1 MTNYNIADIFTY
13 TSFPQ
18 YTYINRTMSGN
29 ETYASRLKQA
39 LLVDE
44 NIVVILGAYKSGKT
58 TLYKHVVPVS
68 KLVNING
75 ANIYTE
81 TDIWKQIAIQLDISF
96 PSNYENTITNMEY
109 FNEEKCNFIR
119 KQLVDKNKILVI
131 DDFQCISQK
140 LQRCILN
147 TLREVSLLRF
157 KTIIVSVLHT
167 IDSIIKYLPFGTTT
181 IYIQPWKSKELEQI
195 AYKGFS
201 LLKINLTDYSI
212 NLLAR
217 ESIACPQ
224 LMQENCYKLAIFAK
238 EQNLT
243 EIQDETARR
252 IIPYMK
258 DINFS

>member
-1 MTNYNIADIFTY
+1 MTTYNIADIFT
-13 TSFPQ
+13 SQAFPQ
-18 YTYINRTMSGN
+18 YTYVSRIVSGN
-29 ETYASRLKQA
+29 ETYESKLKQA

-75 ANIYTE
+75 AAIYTE
-81 TDIWKQIAIQLDISF
+81 ADIWQQIARQLDISL
-96 PSNYENTITNMEY
+96 PSNYDNVITGITY
-109 FNEEKCNFIR
+109 STEEKCNFVSQ
-119 KQLVDKNKILVI
+119 QLVDNNKILVI

-140 LQRCILN
+140 LQTYILN
-147 TLREVSLLRF
+147 ALRQDSLRRL

-167 IDSIIKYLPFGTTT
+167 TDSILRCLSPNT
-181 IYIQPWKSKELEQI
+181 ITICILPWKSKELEQI

-201 LLKINLTDYSI
+201 LLRMQLTEYSI

-217 ESIACPQ
+217 ESVACPQ
-224 LMQENCYKLAIFAK
+224 VMQENCYKLAMFAK

-243 EIQDETARR
+243 EIHDETARR

-258 DINFS
+258 DIKFS